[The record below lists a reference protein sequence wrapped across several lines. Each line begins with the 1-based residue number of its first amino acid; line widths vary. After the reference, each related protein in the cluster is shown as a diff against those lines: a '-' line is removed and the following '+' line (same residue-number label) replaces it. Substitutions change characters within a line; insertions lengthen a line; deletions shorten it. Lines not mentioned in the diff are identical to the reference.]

1 MNELMTADRAFAA
14 AVDAAAGVERA
25 RVWAG
30 WFAPDGR
37 QILPGRVVTG
47 REDVAALMAGAFG
60 DPDYHLRWEPDRAG
74 DHWTSGRYT
83 STSPGPD
90 GPVTATGRYLTV
102 WTRTPEGWRVAVD
115 TGVPD
120 PAAD

>member
-1 MNELMTADRAFAA
+1 MDESVGLVVAERGSAA
-14 AVDAAAGVERA
+14 TWREGGERLEA
-25 RVWAG
+25 SQVNPRN
-30 WFAPDGR
+30 
-37 QILPGRVVTG
+37 
-47 REDVAALMAGAFG
+47 
-60 DPDYHLRWEPDRAG
+60 G

-102 WTRTPEGWRVAVD
+102 WTLTPEGWRVAVD